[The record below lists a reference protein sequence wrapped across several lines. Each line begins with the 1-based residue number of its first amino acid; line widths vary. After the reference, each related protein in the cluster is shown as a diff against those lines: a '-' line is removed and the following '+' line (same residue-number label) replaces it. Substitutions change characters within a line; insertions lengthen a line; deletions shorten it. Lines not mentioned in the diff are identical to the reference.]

1 MFLVPGAPAQP
12 LLGLLWPQ
20 SCCGQPLNRTQG
32 WAVLEL
38 LIPTSLDP
46 HQGTSALSALL
57 SNPARGA
64 GPPLK
69 PGVVCASTSPFPGP
83 AGLLLMST
91 LVMPSQPFAT
101 LTRRTDVRLTSA
113 PCCWQHGTPALPDP
127 TRTDPETFL
136 TLQRPL
142 SIQPL
147 WESPRAGFGMHLRAQ
162 HEPGQPHYG
171 LCSATAGHR
180 RYLLRFICKYR
191 KDVMLFVWSVCLLI
205 LS

>member
-38 LIPTSLDP
+38 LIPASLDP

-57 SNPARGA
+57 SSPARGA
-64 GPPLK
+64 GPPLR
-69 PGVVCASTSPFPGP
+69 PGVVCAPTSPFPGP

-127 TRTDPETFL
+127 TRTTDGPRDLPDPTETPQHPAPRGEPQGRIWDAP
-136 TLQRPL
+136 T
-142 SIQPL
+142 
-147 WESPRAGFGMHLRAQ
+147 SPA
-162 HEPGQPHYG
+162 
-171 LCSATAGHR
+171 
-180 RYLLRFICKYR
+180 
-191 KDVMLFVWSVCLLI
+191 
-205 LS
+205 